1 MYIAH
6 FYFIPNSM
14 TLRLLIVTILFYSYC
29 SFHCLGQ
36 TVISGQILDDKSTQ
50 PLPYANVKIKSKL
63 RGTVSNLDGQF
74 TLNILEE
81 DIRDTIVISYIG
93 YYTISIAI
101 QDAFTAQPNFTVRLK
116 ESLVTLK
123 EVTVKPLQYLDNPS
137 KIVSQAIT
145 KIPKNCYPDEFII
158 RGFFRQI
165 HREDDTYKRLI
176 EAAITIHDKGYSV
189 SNKENR
195 IDIPE
200 LRKSYDLREIRN
212 ESIWG
217 ILEGSSK
224 IKRKNVEG
232 VFSDSSKQMVD
243 DIRRREQRF
252 VSVRDF
258 LSKDLIR
265 SYLQDN
271 DGRNFGLLNKDFIR
285 NHKFKLD
292 TISSYNEDEVYVV
305 KILPSSK
312 SEEYFA
318 NPRSL
323 IIPVGKVYIRTSD
336 FAILQLDYNYIL
348 NPKKK
353 GSEDYN
359 LRLRTT
365 GSGIAFSISIMY
377 SEHNGKLHLSS
388 IRTFEPDPIAY
399 GGQSQK
405 RKESGYTRGYFF
417 LERNFIVT
425 EVITD
430 KPEIS
435 KLLGANKWNE
445 DIYTQAGKYNS
456 QFWKKNSVLKE
467 TAKEEKLINDLQ
479 KKAKLDEQF
488 KKDN

>member
-6 FYFIPNSM
+6 LHFNATHM
-14 TLRLLIVTILFYSYC
+14 TLRSSITIILLYLGSSSLCFSQDVL
-29 SFHCLGQ
+29 LGQ
-36 TVISGQILDDKSTQ
+36 IIDDKSTQ

-74 TLNILEE
+74 TLNISEE
-81 DIRDTIVISYIG
+81 DVRDTLVISYIG
-93 YYTISIAI
+93 YSTISIAI
-101 QDAFTAQPNFTVRLK
+101 QDALITKSNFTVRLK
-116 ESLVTLK
+116 ESLITLK
-123 EVTVKPLQYLDNPS
+123 EVTVKPPQYLDNPS
-137 KIVSQAIT
+137 KIVSEAINR
-145 KIPKNCYPDEFII
+145 IPKNCYSNQFII
-158 RGFFRQI
+158 RGFFRQV

-189 SNKENR
+189 SNIENR

-224 IKRKNVEG
+224 IKRKNIED

-243 DIRRREQRF
+243 DIRRRERKF
-252 VSVRDF
+252 ASVRNF

-271 DGRNFGLLNKDFIR
+271 DGRNFGFLNKDFIK

-323 IIPVGKVYIRTSD
+323 IIPIGKMYIRTSD
-336 FAILQLDYNYIL
+336 LAILQLDYNYIL

-425 EVITD
+425 EIITD
-430 KPEIS
+430 KIDIT
-435 KLLGANKWNE
+435 KLVSSSKWNE
-445 DIYTQAGKYNS
+445 DIYRQTYKYNS
-456 QFWKKNSVLKE
+456 QFWKENSILKE

-488 KKDN
+488 QKDN